1 MPVHTLLVHQSVD
14 DEDTEVGPAPR
25 PPLAVMVADTAEFD
39 DTDRDIL
46 AQGTID
52 TSPQM
57 FEDTGVV
64 IINKPTELAP
74 TDRFVVTFR
83 RPTGTTF
90 RQQRKI
96 LHVRASTAEDWP
108 PSPRVPAN
116 RAPKHAAVYTIVPR
130 PETNKN

>member
-1 MPVHTLLVHQSVD
+1 MPVHTLLAAVFVD

-39 DTDRDIL
+39 DAD
-46 AQGTID
+46 D
-52 TSPQM
+52 TTPQM

-64 IINKPTELAP
+64 IIDKPAVP
-74 TDRFVVTFR
+74 TTSDRLVVTFR
-83 RPTGTTF
+83 RPSGNVTF
-90 RQQRKI
+90 RQHRKVR
-96 LHVRASTAEDWP
+96 HVRASTAEDWP
-108 PSPRVPAN
+108 PSPRQPAI